1 MMKQNVHKKI
11 SEYGNAKM
19 PSRHNASG
27 RTSRQNTVNLAS
39 LWEPLLNE
47 SVVDTA

>member
-1 MMKQNVHKKI
+1 MKMQRCQVDI
-11 SEYGNAKM
+11 M
-19 PSRHNASG
+19 LSG

-47 SVVDTA
+47 SVMDTA